1 MQQPKTLPQDIQ
13 IVPYQPVHAD
23 AFRRLNEEWITAYF
37 EVVEADRLVLHE
49 PDKNILA
56 IGGHILV
63 AVQGGE
69 VVGVCALIP
78 HDAQTYELAK
88 MAVSPSAQGKGVGW
102 LLGQAAI
109 EKTRACGMTR
119 LFLESNTSLAS
130 AIRLYRK
137 LGFQE
142 TLDEKP
148 HYQRC
153 NISMEMPVL
162 LSAPE

>member
-1 MQQPKTLPQDIQ
+1 MHQQKEIRGVEDIR
-13 IVPYQPVHAD
+13 IVPYESKYAQ
-23 AFRRLNEEWITAYF
+23 AFKRLNEEWITSYF
-37 EVVEADRLVLHE
+37 EIVEADRHVLNE
-49 PDKNILA
+49 PEKNILGV
-56 IGGHILV
+56 GGHILV
-63 AVQGGE
+63 AVHDEE

-88 MAVSPSAQGKGVGW
+88 MAVSPSVQGKGVGW

-109 EKTRACGMTR
+109 EKTRACGMAR
-119 LFLESNTSLAS
+119 MFLESNTSLAS

-153 NISMEMPVL
+153 NISMEMD
-162 LSAPE
+162 LSHTS